1 MIETMPLSSAEL
13 VKEDLKKL
21 YSEQSHLKVK
31 KIEFEQMIEDILHAF
46 DTKEALRWE
55 KSKKIAQIELLN
67 RYILQYNQVRKHLIA
82 VNKKIRMLEE
92 KELTTPS

>member
-1 MIETMPLSSAEL
+1 MTETMPLPSAEL
-13 VKEDLKKL
+13 LKEDLKKL

-31 KIEFEQMIEDILHAF
+31 KIEFEQIIRDILHEF

-67 RYILQYNQVRKHLIA
+67 RYILQYNQVRKHLVA
-82 VNKKIRMLEE
+82 VNKKIRLLAEE
-92 KELTTPS
+92 ELTNQS

>member
-1 MIETMPLSSAEL
+1 MSLTSTEL

-31 KIEFEQMIEDILHAF
+31 KIEFEQIIGDILCTF
-46 DTKEALRWE
+46 DTREALRWE

-67 RYILQYNQVRKHLIA
+67 RYILQYNQIRKHLIA

-92 KELTTPS
+92 EELTTQS

>member
-1 MIETMPLSSAEL
+1 MTETMSLPSAEL
-13 VKEDLKKL
+13 VKEDLKRL
-21 YSEQSHLKVK
+21 FSEQSHLKVK
-31 KIEFEQMIEDILHAF
+31 KIEFEQIIKDILHAF

-67 RYILQYNQVRKHLIA
+67 RYILQYNQIRKHLIT

-92 KELTTPS
+92 EELTTQS